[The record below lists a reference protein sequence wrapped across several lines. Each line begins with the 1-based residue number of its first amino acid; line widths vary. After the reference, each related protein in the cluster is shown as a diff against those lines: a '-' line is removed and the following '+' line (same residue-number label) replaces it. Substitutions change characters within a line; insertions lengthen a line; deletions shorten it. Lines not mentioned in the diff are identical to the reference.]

1 MKFAVLFFAVIMVA
15 GCRQSSQVQAKVDAP
30 VAAKAPCAPDV
41 SGEMK
46 VVRPTITEVT
56 PENSGWDE
64 THKVS
69 CPDTMRT
76 VLPSVREAKDTISQ
90 PGAFQKLEYCIP
102 DDKH

>member
-1 MKFAVLFFAVIMVA
+1 MKFAVLFFAVIIMA

-30 VAAKAPCAPDV
+30 VAAKSPCAPDV

-56 PENSGWDE
+56 PENSSWNE

-69 CPDTMRT
+69 CPATMRT
-76 VLPSVREAKDTISQ
+76 VLPSIREVGDVISQ
-90 PGAFQKLEYCIP
+90 PGAFEKLEYCIP
-102 DDKH
+102 DGKH